1 MKSSR
6 VSVSSHLVTLLG
18 TTAAVIGIGSGVAM
32 AQDGAAPTA
41 PATPT
46 TPAAAQPVAAPA
58 PATGADGWCV
68 LTGDNVYVR
77 VAPDTQ
83 LGYPFAKLDKGA
95 VVKVVE
101 RENGWAR
108 VVAEGPSFMGGT
120 AYVLADSRA
129 ALSQDGKSLTVTK
142 QSPVL
147 APDILRANDPSS
159 AWKVIASIKEGAT
172 VDVIDVQKV
181 GGKQY
186 VRITLPTLAEGW
198 VSETFLANATAGDVT
213 AAINRATAGAAAA
226 SGDAASTEPTTPATP
241 DGATAMDGAT
251 ATDGSTA
258 TGGASAPT
266 DGATT
271 AAAEEGSASEET
283 DPRFQPKG
291 PSPEQLARETSLQ
304 SFKDLEAIWI
314 SVREQPIETEE
325 LAALGARYEL
335 LIVEVAEQPSLLLQA
350 KARAEQI
357 RIRTD
362 LQDRILALASL
373 RAEMTREQE
382 EVKAVALAIEARS
395 DFNVVGTLNASIVYD
410 GERLPLL
417 YRVQDASTGATVAYV
432 QPQEGITADTLA
444 TMLGTLI
451 GIKGDVS
458 FDPSLGVNVVKPRA
472 IEALTAKATSVPSD
486 PAAPAAASTTE

>member
-6 VSVSSHLVTLLG
+6 VSVSSQLVTLLG
-18 TTAAVIGIGSGVAM
+18 TTTAAICLVSTTAR
-32 AQDGAAPTA
+32 AQDGAAAVAPAQTA
-41 PATPT
+41 P
-46 TPAAAQPVAAPA
+46 PAAATTTVDAAAAPV
-58 PATGADGWCV
+58 TNADGWCV

-77 VAPDTQ
+77 VTPDTQ
-83 LGYPFAKLDKGA
+83 LGYPFAKLQKGA

-108 VVAEGPSFMGGT
+108 VVAEGPSFTGAT

-129 ALSQDGKSLTVTK
+129 ALSEDGSSLTVSK
-142 QSPVL
+142 SSSVL
-147 APDILRANDPSS
+147 APDILRANDPGS
-159 AWKVIASIKEGAT
+159 AWKVIATIKEGAT

-186 VRITLPTLAEGW
+186 VRVSLPTIAEGW
-198 VSETFLANATAGDVT
+198 VSESFLANATANDVT
-213 AAINRATAGAAAA
+213 AAINRAADGASVASEASPDAAA
-226 SGDAASTEPTTPATP
+226 STTP
-241 DGATAMDGAT
+241 GAEAT
-251 ATDGSTA
+251 ATTPQDGT
-258 TGGASAPT
+258 
-266 DGATT
+266 TT
-271 AAAEEGSASEET
+271 AATEEGSASEET

-291 PSPEQLARETSLQ
+291 PSPEQLAREASLQ
-304 SFKDLEAIWI
+304 TFKDLEAIWT

-335 LIVEVAEQPSLLLQA
+335 LIVEVVQQPSLLLQA

-451 GIKGDVS
+451 GVKGEVA
-458 FDPSLGVNVVKPRA
+458 FDPSLGVNVVRPRA
-472 IEALTAKATSVPSD
+472 IEALTPKASGVP
-486 PAAPAAASTTE
+486 APAPATGDPTAE